1 MEDNM
6 NSHLYEM
13 PKIEL
18 HCHLDG
24 SMNLEVTKELLAEMG
39 ESYTDEQLTDMLQA
53 PEDCPSLA
61 DYLTRFDLPI
71 RLIQTKEGLRK
82 SAKAVALDAASENV
96 KYIEVRFAPTFST
109 NEGLSI
115 REIIES
121 VQKGLMEAE
130 AQSDIKTGIIVCGM
144 RHLDAETNLKMLREA
159 AELYGCGVVACDLA
173 GDEKAFP
180 TKLFVDFFEEAKRLG
195 IPFTIH
201 SGETGSVENIRVA
214 MELGAKRLGHGI
226 AMGCDL
232 DLIRECARNNVGVEL
247 CPSSNLQTKAVTS
260 FVEYPLRSFMAAGV
274 PISINTDNRIVSGT
288 TNTREWQRV
297 VEYFAITE
305 QEIAKIYRD
314 SVEMSFA
321 TDSIKH
327 ELLKKW

>member
-1 MEDNM
+1 M
-6 NSHLYEM
+6 LQKM

-24 SMNLEVTKELLAEMG
+24 SMNLEVTRELLAELG
-39 ESYTDEQLTDMLQA
+39 EIYTDAQLIDMLQA

-71 RLIQTKEGLRK
+71 RLIQTRDGLRK
-82 SAKAVALDAASENV
+82 SAKAVALDAAAENV

-109 NEGLSI
+109 TQGLSI
-115 REIIES
+115 AQVIES
-121 VQKGLMEAE
+121 VQEGLKEAE
-130 AQSDIKTGIIVCGM
+130 AQADIKTGIIVCGM
-144 RHLDAETNLKMLREA
+144 RHLDSETNLSMLRQA
-159 AELYGCGVVACDLA
+159 AELYGAGVVACDLA

-180 TKLFVDFFEEAKRLG
+180 TKNFVDFFEEAKRLG

-201 SGETGSVENIRVA
+201 SGETGSIENIRVA
-214 MELGAKRLGHGI
+214 MDLGAKRLGHGI
-226 AMGCDL
+226 AMARDL
-232 DLIRECARNNVGVEL
+232 DLIQECAKRRIGVEL

-260 FVEYPLRSFMAAGV
+260 FAEYPLRSFMAAGV
-274 PISINTDNRIVSGT
+274 PVSINTDNRIVSGT

-297 VEYFAITE
+297 VEHFQITDE
-305 QEIAKIYRD
+305 EIVKIYKD

-321 TDSIKH
+321 TDDVKH
-327 ELLKKW
+327 ALLKYVNI

>member
-1 MEDNM
+1 M
-6 NSHLYEM
+6 LKKM

-24 SMNLEVTKELLAEMG
+24 SMNLDVTKELLKELG
-39 ESYTDEQLTDMLQA
+39 ENYSDAQLIDMLQA

-82 SAKAVALDAASENV
+82 SAKAVALDAAAENV

-109 NEGLSI
+109 NQGLSI
-115 REIIES
+115 RDILES
-121 VQKGLMEAE
+121 VQAGLLEAE
-130 AQSDIKTGIIVCGM
+130 AQADIRTGIIVCGM
-144 RHLDAETNLKMLREA
+144 RHLDMNTNLSMLRQA
-159 AELYGCGVVACDLA
+159 AELYGSGVVACDLA

-180 TKLFVDFFEEAKRLG
+180 TKNFVEFFEESKRLG

-201 SGETGSVENIRVA
+201 SGETGSTENIRVA
-214 MELGAKRLGHGI
+214 IDLGAKRLGHGI
-226 AMGCDL
+226 AMGRDL
-232 DLIRECARNNVGVEL
+232 DLIRECASKHIGVEL

-260 FVEYPLRSFMAAGV
+260 FADYPLRSFMTAGV
-274 PISINTDNRIVSGT
+274 PVSINTDNRIVSGT
-288 TNTREWQRV
+288 TNSREWKRV
-297 VEYFAITE
+297 VEHFAITDE
-305 QEIAKIYRD
+305 EIAKIYRD

-321 TDSIKH
+321 TDDIKH
-327 ELLKKW
+327 ELLKNGKP

>member
-1 MEDNM
+1 MINK
-6 NSHLYEM
+6 M

-24 SMNLEVTKELLAEMG
+24 SMNLDVTRELLAGLG
-39 ESYTDEQLTDMLQA
+39 EDKYTDAQLTDMLQA

-71 RLIQTKEGLRK
+71 RLIQTKDGLRK
-82 SAKAVALDAASENV
+82 SAKAVAMDAAAENV

-121 VQKGLMEAE
+121 VNAGLKEAE
-130 AQSDIKTGIIVCGM
+130 TLSDIKTGIIVCGM
-144 RHLDAETNLKMLREA
+144 RHLDMDTNLKMLREA
-159 AELYGCGVVACDLA
+159 AELYGSGVVACDLA

-180 TKLFVDFFEEAKRLG
+180 TKNFVDFFQEAKKMG

-201 SGETGSVENIRVA
+201 SGECGSTENIRIA
-214 MELGAKRLGHGI
+214 LELGAKRLGHGI
-226 AMGCDL
+226 AMGRDQ
-232 DLIRECARNNVGVEL
+232 DLIRECASLHVGVEL
-247 CPSSNLQTKAVTS
+247 CPTSNLQTKAVTS
-260 FVEYPLRSFMAAGV
+260 FDEYPLRSFMAAGV
-274 PISINTDNRIVSGT
+274 PVSINTDNRIVSGT
-288 TNTREWQRV
+288 TNTREWQRMV
-297 VEYFAITE
+297 DYFALTPE
-305 QEIAKIYRD
+305 EIRKIYED

-321 TDSIKH
+321 TDDVKH
-327 ELLKKW
+327 QLLLK

>member
-1 MEDNM
+1 M
-6 NSHLYEM
+6 LKEM

-24 SMNLEVTKELLAEMG
+24 SMNLEVTRELLAQMG
-39 ESYTDEQLTDMLQA
+39 ESYTDAELIDMLQA

-71 RLIQTKEGLRK
+71 RLIQTREGLRK
-82 SAKAVALDAASENV
+82 SAKAVALDAAAENV
-96 KYIEVRFAPTFST
+96 KYMEVRFAPTFST

-115 REIIES
+115 GDILES
-121 VQKGLMEAE
+121 VQKGLKEAE
-130 AQSDIKTGIIVCGM
+130 AQADIKTGIIVCGM
-144 RHLDAETNLKMLREA
+144 RHLDMETNLRMLKQA
-159 AELYGCGVVACDLA
+159 AEFYGAGVVACDLA

-180 TKLFVDFFEEAKRLG
+180 TKDFVEFFEASKKMG

-201 SGETGSVENIRVA
+201 SGECGSTENIRVA
-214 MELGAKRLGHGI
+214 LDLGARRLGHGI
-226 AMGCDL
+226 AMGRDL
-232 DLIRECARNNVGVEL
+232 DLIRKCADRRVGVEL

-260 FVEYPLRSFMAAGV
+260 FAEYPLRSFLAAGV

-288 TNTREWQRV
+288 TNTREWERV
-297 VEYFAITE
+297 VSHFQITE
-305 QEIAKIYRD
+305 DEAAKIYRD

-321 TDSIKH
+321 TDDVKHMLLASIP
-327 ELLKKW
+327 

>member
-1 MEDNM
+1 M
-6 NSHLYEM
+6 NCSFINI

-24 SMNLEVTKELLAEMG
+24 SMNLEVTKELLKEIG
-39 ESYTDEQLTDMLQA
+39 ESYVDEQLLDMLQA

-82 SAKAVALDAASENV
+82 SAKAVVLDAAAENV

-115 REIIES
+115 RDIIES
-121 VQKGLMEAE
+121 VQEGLKEAE
-130 AQSDIKTGIIVCGM
+130 AQADIKTGIIVCGM
-144 RHLDAETNLKMLREA
+144 RHLDMETNLSMLKQA
-159 AELYGCGVVACDLA
+159 AELYGAGVVACDLA

-180 TKLFVDFFEEAKRLG
+180 TKNFVEFFEASKKMG

-201 SGETGSVENIRVA
+201 SGECGSTENIRVA
-214 MELGAKRLGHGI
+214 LELGAKRLGHGI
-226 AMGCDL
+226 AMGRDL
-232 DLIRECARNNVGVEL
+232 DLIRECASRRVGVEL
-247 CPSSNLQTKAVTS
+247 CPSSNLQTKAVLS
-260 FVEYPLRSFMAAGV
+260 FDDYPMRSFMAAGV
-274 PISINTDNRIVSGT
+274 PVSINTDNRVVSGT
-288 TNTREWQRV
+288 TNTREWERV
-297 VEYFAITE
+297 VEHFAITE
-305 QEIAKIYRD
+305 EEISKIYRE

-321 TDSIKH
+321 TDITKH
-327 ELLKKW
+327 ELLKKWK